1 MPEWV
6 LVALAVL
13 AVPLAAIVGGIA
25 VVGLA
30 IWVAHRNRIAKL
42 QIEEKE
48 RQAEID
54 RELLGLGSKE
64 IAANLEA
71 LLDRMKA
78 VETRLD
84 KVEAMANVEAA
95 RARGRVPVTDAD
107 EQPSARQRDEQTE
120 VN

>member
-6 LVALAVL
+6 VVALAVL

-25 VVGLA
+25 VVGFA
-30 IWVAHRNRIAKL
+30 IWVAHRNRMTKL

-64 IAANLEA
+64 ISAHLET
-71 LLDRMKA
+71 LFDRMKT

-84 KVEAMANVEAA
+84 KVEAMVSIEAA
-95 RARGRVPVTDAD
+95 RTRGRVPLTGAD
-107 EQPSARQRDEQTE
+107 EQSSPRQRDDQTE
-120 VN
+120 VA